1 MLLVVLGG
9 VMLPSCGSAMDNGV
23 LEVGLLA
30 SERYDSNLFRLPEGV
45 MPAAGPGGS
54 ARSDFVTA
62 TGVGFRIDKS
72 YSQQRFIID
81 ANLLHHDYRHH
92 GYLNY
97 TSRSGDASWRWTLT
111 PNLTGDLTY
120 SRAESLNSFADF
132 TGYNQRNI
140 NTNENSGISLDW
152 MADGA
157 WHTAL
162 AISQLW
168 QRNDLPVLTLED
180 VRIRSA
186 EASLRY
192 VFLAGNSLAGYFR
205 HGSGK
210 YLNRTL
216 DAVNQLDTEFVERET
231 GVRAAWQ
238 ITGKSGLYGQV
249 GFLSRDHDHFGSRD
263 FNGAVGQ
270 LRYHWDITGKTLLE
284 AEGSRTLGSY
294 QASSSSYLVT
304 DTFGIGPSWNATP
317 ATRFTARYLATRYEY
332 RGALAGAGVLR
343 RDTVRGASL
352 TARWE
357 ISNPLALEASW
368 AHNNR
373 GSNLPGL
380 EFSDNT
386 AMISA
391 KAKF

>member
-1 MLLVVLGG
+1 MRQRDGQRRIGSWSPGIGTVRQQFVQATRGRYAGG
-9 VMLPSCGSAMDNGV
+9 RAGRKREIRFCDGDRGRIQDRQI
-23 LEVGLLA
+23 LLA
-30 SERYDSNLFRLPEGV
+30 AALYHRRESAASRLSSSRLSE
-45 MPAAGPGGS
+45 
-54 ARSDFVTA
+54 
-62 TGVGFRIDKS
+62 
-72 YSQQRFIID
+72 
-81 ANLLHHDYRHH
+81 
-92 GYLNY
+92 

-152 MADGA
+152 MVDGA
-157 WHTAL
+157 WHTVL

-317 ATRFTARYLATRYEY
+317 ATRFTARYLATRYDY
-332 RGALAGAGVLR
+332 RGALAGAGALR

-357 ISNPLALEASW
+357 ISSPLALEASW

-391 KAKF
+391 KAKL